1 MGSPG
6 GEAAA
11 AAAAAVAAAAR
22 APALL
27 AAQVWSA
34 RHFVR
39 FTKSSSGRSHRER
52 PPLGARPR
60 RRRRP
65 QRQAGPR
72 GPAAGTQGPGT
83 AVFAGEGLS
92 PPRPRAPLEP
102 RAGER
107 RNGLRRGQEP
117 GAPGA
122 ERGGRGGAG
131 CGGRGGSAA
140 REPEAETH
148 RRERRERPAIVPVSV
163 RPGRGPAR
171 LGSARPDPALAPEAC
186 SRARAE
192 AGRPGGRAEG
202 GTCHF
207 RRRRR
212 GPGAGRRGREPG
224 EGRVPEE
231 RRARAEGKLRRVE
244 AGPGGWRKRQ
254 TLTGRPGGGRRVSS
268 SSSSSSSSSPSSSLV
283 PPLGPHQCANR
294 WGSWQGQCTG

>member
-1 MGSPG
+1 VCECVRECLSVRGSGAGGLGSPG

-148 RRERRERPAIVPVSV
+148 RRERRERPAIVPIGLCIFAQVHLDLSPHVS
-163 RPGRGPAR
+163 
-171 LGSARPDPALAPEAC
+171 C
-186 SRARAE
+186 RA
-192 AGRPGGRAEG
+192 GM
-202 GTCHF
+202 T
-207 RRRRR
+207 
-212 GPGAGRRGREPG
+212 
-224 EGRVPEE
+224 V
-231 RRARAEGKLRRVE
+231 L
-244 AGPGGWRKRQ
+244 
-254 TLTGRPGGGRRVSS
+254 
-268 SSSSSSSSSPSSSLV
+268 
-283 PPLGPHQCANR
+283 
-294 WGSWQGQCTG
+294 